1 MIPRWLGRILWAL
14 RGKRRVRLHLERHIP
29 GVSDS
34 MTLEGVLIGRW
45 SGLYVLELARV
56 MSATDASVSLDAR
69 YVEVP
74 AERVL
79 FCEVFAP

>member
-1 MIPRWLGRILWAL
+1 M
-14 RGKRRVRLHLERHIP
+14 P
-29 GVSDS
+29 GLSDTL
-34 MTLEGVLIGRW
+34 TLEGVLIGRW
-45 SGLYVLELARV
+45 SGLYVLELAKV
-56 MSATDASVSLDAR
+56 LSGVDSSQSLDAR